1 MMRDRSEYCLM
12 RHVFLHAAFTAAIVP
27 LGAAAQPTLVPDG
40 YLATIVDDHPAPLPR
55 GLAPGERV
63 PSWQGPRGATPPG
76 GPLRAIAE
84 YEGNAGIMIRWG
96 SFNALHTSMVVPLT
110 TADPPS
116 DVWIVVDGIAQQNS
130 ARSVLQGG
138 GADLSHVHFIAAPS
152 DSVWIRDYG
161 PRFVQHRGTRAI
173 VDHDYNRPR
182 PNDDLVP
189 FAVADQW
196 GEPIF
201 GIPLVHGGGNFHL
214 FRNRDAFMTRL
225 IANEN
230 PGVGEPQILAD
241 FRAWEGLDVTLF
253 DPFPASYDSTQH
265 IDMWM
270 LPLADEKVLIG
281 EYDAAQG
288 GGVPK
293 SVTDA
298 AALELAGRGYTVYRT
313 PGWRAS
319 GTHYTY
325 ANSVIVNRVV
335 LICRFDG
342 YSSQNAAALATYQA
356 ALPDH
361 TIVPVDCSDIIW
373 MSGAIHCIVM
383 HVPDLLFRDDSDDPI
398 L

>member
-1 MMRDRSEYCLM
+1 MRNL
-12 RHVFLHAAFTAAIVP
+12 VFLAATLVAAVP
-27 LGAAAQPTLVPDG
+27 GMAAAQPRIVPDA
-40 YLATIVDDHPAPLPR
+40 YLATIRDDGSPPLPR

-63 PSWQGPRGATPPG
+63 PVRQGTRGEAPPG
-76 GPLRAIAE
+76 GHVRAIAE

-96 SFNALHTSMVVPLT
+96 DFNALHTSMVVPLT

-116 DVWIVVDGIAQQNS
+116 DVWVVVDGLSQENS
-130 ARSVLQGG
+130 ARNVLQGG
-138 GADLSHVHFIAAPS
+138 GADLGHVHFIHAAS

-161 PRFVQHRGTRAI
+161 PRFVQHDGTRAI

-189 FAVADQW
+189 FAVGADW
-196 GEPIF
+196 NEPVYE
-201 GIPLVHGGGNFHL
+201 IPLVHGGGNFHL

-225 IANEN
+225 VTNEN
-230 PGVGEPQILAD
+230 PGVPEAEVLAD

-253 DPFPASYDSTQH
+253 DPFPSSYDSTQH

-270 LPLADEKVLIG
+270 LPLADGKVLIG

-293 SVTDA
+293 TVTDA
-298 AALELAGRGYTVYRT
+298 AATELAGRGYTVYRT
-313 PGWRAS
+313 PGWRS
-319 GTHYTY
+319 GAHFTYT
-325 ANSVIVNRVV
+325 NSVIVNQVV

-342 YSSQNAAALATYQA
+342 YTSQNAAALATYEE

-361 TIVPVDCSDIIW
+361 VIVQVDCSDIIW
-373 MSGAIHCIVM
+373 AAGAIHCIVM
-383 HVPDLLFRDDSDDPI
+383 HVPDLLFRDDSDDPV